1 MKTTILLLLAALSGI
16 LYAQGPL
23 APPAGP
29 APTMKSLDQVEPRT
43 PISSLPY
50 TISESGSYY
59 FTGNLHFEEDSLS
72 TAIRISAGGHVKL
85 DLMGLTLSSSGAVS
99 GDGITISNLHVGSVT
114 VCNGS
119 IEGKSTVALSGDP
132 VTWTVNAAGFTTGIN
147 GASSKNASFKD
158 LSISGTR
165 LTGLFSGANAKIM
178 NVSCRNNGGSG
189 IFANEGSVTSC
200 TAFQNGATG
209 IFAING
215 SVTNSTASENGD
227 TGITAVLGT
236 VTSCNTHSNGA
247 TGISAYRGSV
257 TSCTV
262 SQNGGIGIIATEG
275 SVTNST
281 ASENGDK
288 GITAVLGTV
297 TSCNTHSN
305 GATGI
310 SAYRGSVTS
319 CTASEN
325 GGVGIYGTEGSVT
338 NCAASSN
345 TGYDISASNAVVA
358 YCRFTTFATAGST
371 RTGNFPSP

>member
-72 TAIRISAGGHVKL
+72 TAIRIRAGEHVKL
-85 DLMGLTLSSSGAVS
+85 DLMGFTLSSSGAVS
-99 GDGITISNLHVGSVT
+99 GAGITISNLHVGSVT

-132 VTWTVNAAGFTTGIN
+132 VTWTVNAAGFTNGID

-209 IFAING
+209 ISAIN
-215 SVTNSTASENGD
+215 
-227 TGITAVLGT
+227 
-236 VTSCNTHSNGA
+236 
-247 TGISAYRGSV
+247 
-257 TSCTV
+257 
-262 SQNGGIGIIATEG
+262 
-275 SVTNST
+275 
-281 ASENGDK
+281 
-288 GITAVLGTV
+288 
-297 TSCNTHSN
+297 
-305 GATGI
+305 
-310 SAYRGSVTS
+310 GSVTS